1 MAHRFLAIGLIISGL
16 LITNC
21 ASIHDIVQKPTVQ
34 VAAVR
39 LGNLS
44 LSAATLHVDL
54 KVDNPNPVG
63 VTVRNVAYDLKI
75 NNKNL
80 LKGTADQ
87 GVHLPSAGSEIV
99 ELPLQV
105 NYFDLYD
112 SVLELF
118 AHANVPYDLSGSV
131 GIGPFDIPYHTAGEL
146 PIPKLPVVRLKNVE
160 IATISF
166 SGADLV
172 FTLGLKNSN
181 SFAVDVNEVACDI
194 KLGGKT
200 FAEGLARRVDP
211 MMANSETLLE
221 VALRVSFFDLGR
233 SAYQLLLEPSTGY
246 ELTGEMRLKKP
257 GRQEAQIPFKID
269 GNVGLGR

>member
-1 MAHRFLAIGLIISGL
+1 MSFGL
-16 LITNC
+16 LVNGC
-21 ASIHDIVQKPTVQ
+21 ASLQGIVQKPTVQ
-34 VAAVR
+34 VAAVK
-39 LGNLS
+39 LGSLS

-63 VTVRNVAYDLKI
+63 VKVRNIVYDLKI

-80 LKGTADQ
+80 LKGTQDQ
-87 GVHLPSAGSEIV
+87 GVHLPSTGSGIV

-118 AHANVPYDLSGSV
+118 AHQTVAYDLSGSV
-131 GIGPFDIPYHTAGEL
+131 GIGPFDIPFHTDGEL
-146 PIPKLPVVRLKNVE
+146 PIPKLPAVRLKSVD
-160 IATISF
+160 IAAFSF
-166 SGADLV
+166 TGADLV

-181 SFAVDVNEVACDI
+181 SFPIDVNEVACDI

-200 FAEGLARRVDP
+200 FAEGLARRIDP
-211 MMANSETLLE
+211 LLANSEALLE

-246 ELTGEMRLKKP
+246 ELTGSMRIKKP
-257 GRQEAQIPFKID
+257 GRTTHLYSF
-269 GNVGLGR
+269 

>member
-1 MAHRFLAIGLIISGL
+1 MPYRNLLIIAILSSL
-16 LITNC
+16 LMTGC
-21 ASIHDIVQKPTVQ
+21 ASLQDIVQQPTVQ

-44 LSAATLHVDL
+44 LSAATLNVDI

-63 VTVRNVAYDLKI
+63 VKVRNVVYNLKI
-75 NNKNL
+75 NDKDL
-80 LKGTADQ
+80 LKGTQNQ
-87 GVHLPSAGSEIV
+87 GIHLPSAGSGIV

-118 AHANVPYDLSGSV
+118 AHESVGYDLSGSV
-131 GIGPFDIPYHTAGEL
+131 GIGPFDIPYHTKGVL
-146 PIPKLPVVRLKNVE
+146 PIPKLPAVRLKNVD
-160 IATISF
+160 IATMSF
-166 SGADLV
+166 TGADLV

-181 SFAVDVNEVACDI
+181 SFPIDLNEVACDI

-211 MMANSETLLE
+211 MLANSETLLE

-233 SAYQLLLEPSTGY
+233 SAYLLLLEPSTGY
-246 ELTGEMRLKKP
+246 ELTGEMRLKKS
-257 GRQEAQIPFKID
+257 GSKQTQIPFKID
-269 GNVGLGR
+269 GKVGLGR